1 MSKRSFIELAL
12 RGEVLSDEIDDFVE
26 EWHSSDSDTEL
37 YEFLGMSWDE
47 YSLWT
52 TEPDSLNLIIQ
63 SRYESIPLR
72 EAVNDN
78 LQASER
84 LAARS
89 DEAGKLTIL
98 KRWIERQSD
107 R

>member
-1 MSKRSFIELAL
+1 MSKQSFIELAL
-12 RGEVLSDEIDDFVE
+12 RGEVLSDEIDEFIE
-26 EWHSSDSDTEL
+26 IWHSSDPDCEL
-37 YEFLGMSWDE
+37 HEFLGMSWEE
-47 YSLWT
+47 YSLWST
-52 TEPDSLNLIIQ
+52 DPDSLTLIIS
-63 SRYESIPLR
+63 SRHENIPLQ

-98 KRWIERQSD
+98 KRWIAQQPD